1 MILFVL
7 AVVWAVY
14 LASWLRNRSE
24 HKSVNS
30 ISSFNRHLSVLER
43 ATPGGRQA
51 PASRASLSGLSGQYP
66 SFAPVRRNGMSISS
80 ARRRRRDVLFVL
92 AGAVAVTL
100 VLAVIVGGLF
110 VPLQL
115 VADLLLVG
123 YVALLFQSQRRA
135 TERSKVRYIGPAV
148 QQQTAEPAYLLVSNG
163 TNGY

>member
-30 ISSFNRHLSVLER
+30 ISSFSRHLSVLER

-51 PASRASLSGLSGQYP
+51 PAARTSGQFPGYNPIRRQGMSLST
-66 SFAPVRRNGMSISS
+66 

-92 AGAVAVTL
+92 VGAAAITL
-100 VLAVIVGGLF
+100 VLAVIVGGMF

-115 VADLLLVG
+115 ASDVLLVAYIG
-123 YVALLFQSQRRA
+123 LLFQCQRRA
-135 TERSKVRYIGPAV
+135 SGRRSNVTYLGPAV
-148 QQQTAEPAYLLVSNG
+148 QPQAEPAYLLVSNG
-163 TNGY
+163 SNGY

>member
-1 MILFVL
+1 VTFVILFVL

-43 ATPGGRQA
+43 ATPNSRPPSGIRPSSSTQF
-51 PASRASLSGLSGQYP
+51 PA
-66 SFAPVRRNGMSISS
+66 FAPVRRHGMSLST

-92 AGAVAVTL
+92 AGTAVVTL
-100 VLAVIVGGLF
+100 LLAVIVGGMF

-115 VADLLLVG
+115 LADLLLVG
-123 YVALLFQSQRRA
+123 YLALLFQSQRRA
-135 TERSKVRYIGPAV
+135 PRRSNVTYLGPAV
-148 QQQTAEPAYLLVSNG
+148 QAQPEPAYLLASSG
-163 TNGY
+163 SRGY

>member
-30 ISSFNRHLSVLER
+30 ISSFSRHLSVLER
-43 ATPGGRQA
+43 ATPGGRQSTSARPVAAGQFPGYA
-51 PASRASLSGLSGQYP
+51 PARRNAMSLST
-66 SFAPVRRNGMSISS
+66 

-92 AGAVAVTL
+92 AGAAAVTL

-110 VPLQL
+110 VPLQIL
-115 VADLLLVG
+115 ADVLLVG
-123 YVALLFQSQRRA
+123 YIALLFQGQRRA
-135 TERSKVRYIGPAV
+135 AERRSKVHYIGPAV
-148 QQQTAEPAYLLVSNG
+148 QQQAEPAYLLVSSG